1 MPLRG
6 PEVLFPP
13 NLNCLALFSMTELIQ
28 AKCAGLNVP
37 CENHKVGHSNNCQVF
52 KNCSYI
58 TFSTTFDSNDNEPF
72 SMKMYIGL
80 QKHIRSVATGEG
92 GEGRRTMG
100 PPFSISEANRS
111 SNFSFKHQE
120 YCLLRVFSN
129 YTNQK
134 FHDFYRIS
142 TIFGQFTAVFHFF
155 LLRRGSRSL
164 YVEPSEKIRYLT
176 LDLVKSFLLWT
187 IRKKATMNQNSG
199 PTGQVF

>member
-1 MPLRG
+1 
-6 PEVLFPP
+6 
-13 NLNCLALFSMTELIQ
+13 
-28 AKCAGLNVP
+28 
-37 CENHKVGHSNNCQVF
+37 
-52 KNCSYI
+52 
-58 TFSTTFDSNDNEPF
+58 
-72 SMKMYIGL
+72 
-80 QKHIRSVATGEG
+80 
-92 GEGRRTMG
+92 MG

-187 IRKKATMNQNSG
+187 IRKKATMNQILTVRLLAEFWTYWTSPLKQEKHSYKWSTNEYNSINSG
-199 PTGQVF
+199 TSENIL